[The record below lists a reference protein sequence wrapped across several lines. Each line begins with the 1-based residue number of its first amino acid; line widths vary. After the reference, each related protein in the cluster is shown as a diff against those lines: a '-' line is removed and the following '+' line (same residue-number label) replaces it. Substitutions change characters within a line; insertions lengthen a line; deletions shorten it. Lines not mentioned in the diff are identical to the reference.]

1 MTALRISSHL
11 DDRRLFLST
20 LLDALRSGVQGTL
33 AASLLGHIVTGLL
46 LCATSNVSGVECGMA
61 AGQEQGRTKC
71 ELGLVG
77 LVVFVFLDNLL
88 LGLLV
93 VKRVGSS
100 WR

>member
-1 MTALRISSHL
+1 
-11 DDRRLFLST
+11 
-20 LLDALRSGVQGTL
+20 
-33 AASLLGHIVTGLL
+33 
-46 LCATSNVSGVECGMA
+46 MA